1 MKDIWVKFACF
12 LIGYNYELVR
22 SSSEATVKAVKK
34 YISAMLIIST
44 LWFFIGYSFAERY
57 LRANSIESILGG
69 LIMVIMVI
77 QIERQIILTVGKAKA
92 AKNFR
97 ILIGVIMSIIGSVI
111 LDQIIFKDDIEKFK
125 INNLQKEVS
134 NILPLKTQEL
144 SRQIQELKKFIDTRE
159 TERAALLVEITKNPT
174 IPMPS
179 SSSEFVKDSTGT
191 FVQTNRKTASSSI
204 PNPKIDLIPKIDEQ
218 IKLLNEKVQEKENE
232 ILESQSTIESEL
244 SSKVGFIDEL
254 KSLFS
259 ILFTF
264 PIALIIWILLFV
276 FFLSIELFILVIK
289 YADGENDYDKR
300 VNHQVNL
307 RKRMIDLS
315 NEKYHS

>member
-12 LIGYNYELVR
+12 LIGYNYDLVR
-22 SSSEATVKAVKK
+22 SSSEATAKAVKK

-57 LRANSIESILGG
+57 LRTNPFESILGG

-77 QIERQIILTVGKAKA
+77 QIERQIILTVGKVKFAIF
-92 AKNFR
+92 FR
-97 ILIGVIMSIIGSVI
+97 VLIGIIMSVIGSVI

-125 INNLQKEVS
+125 INNLQNEVS
-134 NILPLKTQEL
+134 TILPLKTKEL
-144 SRQIQELKKFIDTRE
+144 SRQIQELKNFIVVRE
-159 TERAALLVEITKNPT
+159 TERAALLEEITKKPT
-174 IPMPS
+174 ILMPS
-179 SSSEFVKDSTGT
+179 SSSASVEDSTGR
-191 FVQTNRKTASSSI
+191 VLQRNRTNTLMSI

-218 IKLLNEKVQEKENE
+218 IKLLNKKVQEKENE
-232 ILESQSTIESEL
+232 ILESRSKLEL
-244 SSKVGFIDEL
+244 EIASKVGFIDEL

-259 ILFTF
+259 LLFTS
-264 PIALIIWILLFV
+264 PVALIIWILIFV